1 VFPSISKPNQKVIP
15 MTLSSKEILSS
26 ARTCLQIEQDALKV
40 TADNLGDSFINAIQ
54 LIEKAILG
62 GNKLVFTGVGKNV
75 PICMKL
81 FGTFNSTGVP
91 AAYLDPNQALH
102 GDLGLC
108 LEGDLCLLFSN
119 SGETEDLIRLIPA
132 LKRLGV
138 ITLAITAVEDSSLA
152 NVCDHIL
159 LYHYEQEACPLNLAP
174 TSSTTAALALGDA
187 LAMVYLEM
195 RAFSK
200 EDFARYHP
208 AGSLGKVL
216 LLKVDEIMRTDQ
228 KFAKSVDSITV
239 QDALLAIT
247 NARCGTIA
255 LFDETSG
262 ELTGVF
268 SDGDFRRA
276 SLKTPDILSRPVKE
290 FMTRE
295 PKVIRSGSLAVDA
308 LHIFESASINDLL
321 VVDEGNHP
329 VGIIDGQDMPK
340 LKIV

>member
-1 VFPSISKPNQKVIP
+1 
-15 MTLSSKEILSS
+15 MTLSSEEILAS
-26 ARTCLQIEQDALKV
+26 ARQCLQIEQAALQ
-40 TADNLGDSFINAIQ
+40 TTSDNLGDSFINAIQ
-54 LIEKAILG
+54 LIESAILS

-119 SGETEDLIRLIPA
+119 SGETDDLLRLIPS

-138 ITLAITAVEDSSLA
+138 TTLAITAIGDSSLA
-152 NVCDHIL
+152 RFCDHTL

-174 TSSTTAALALGDA
+174 TASTTAALAIGDA

-195 RAFSK
+195 RGFSK

-216 LLKVDEIMRTDQ
+216 LLKVDEIMRTGQ
-228 KFAKSVDSITV
+228 KFAKAADNINV
-239 QDALLAIT
+239 QEALLAIT
-247 NARCGTIA
+247 DARCGTIA
-255 LFDETSG
+255 LYDGESG
-262 ELTGVF
+262 SLTGVF

-276 SLKTPDILSRPVKE
+276 SLKTADILSRTVAE
-290 FMTRE
+290 FMTRN
-295 PKVIRSGSLAVDA
+295 PKTIQAGSLAVDA
-308 LHIFESASINDLL
+308 LQIFEAASINDLL
-321 VVDEGNHP
+321 VVDKENHP
-329 VGIIDGQDMPK
+329 IGIIDGQDMPK